1 MTELLHIHSY
11 TSPQLMVNARSI
23 IRQYILLQEGFADA

>member
-1 MTELLHIHSY
+1 MTESVHIHSY

-23 IRQYILLQEGFADA
+23 IRRYILLQEGFADA

>member
-1 MTELLHIHSY
+1 MTESVQIHSY

>member
-1 MTELLHIHSY
+1 MTESVHIHSY

-23 IRQYILLQEGFADA
+23 IRQYILLQEGVADA

>member
-1 MTELLHIHSY
+1 MTESVHIVSH
-11 TSPQLMVNARSI
+11 TSLQSTVDARSI

>member
-1 MTELLHIHSY
+1 MTESVHIHNY
-11 TSPQLMVNARSI
+11 MSPQLMDNARSI